1 MKNKILKMNGGSRVI
16 PKFNGDI
23 NTPFKTNDEKKAKT
37 VFFKDREQ
45 QDQLKERMVRP
56 EEPPKPLMSMTV
68 MDSILGKKDNKP
80 LPAPIYPSSTV
91 PIPNPNNPIASTYMV
106 PWNFNE
112 YNVPIIKKYNISI
125 QGADGNI
132 TSTGEIFED
141 ILPPTHVTHN
151 RMTTLGERQIL
162 YSYIRS
168 ILVKKGDGEQI
179 SFSDSN
185 KSKPEIINLLSY
197 MKMLEINPY
206 HFSRLTNNPYRTM
219 PDNFVMFRSCY
230 PVRLQKTANF
240 LMCAKE
246 SVGANIRIYSM
257 SLYDELANKI
267 NYGAIKKKYSDVWR
281 EVMFYQYIREEIL
294 KKKICPHFPFIYSYY
309 VTDNTGIDFNKIKA
323 LKQSYVDK
331 NFEFEKSNEIIKNN
345 IFSDTINSMI
355 NSDKKH
361 GLVLTPD
368 KMNQYLSNTSGI
380 VNLDIIEKQH
390 KIKYNDN
397 KKTVIFDLSNN
408 KLEVDITQ
416 KSSKCLVA
424 ITEAP
429 NQNIINWS
437 TRAYVIDDGPIRKQL
452 NTGIHDELTWKSVI
466 FQILIAFYVMDLKG
480 IAIKEMSWSRN
491 IFIKDLDQDSS
502 IGYWKYK
509 IGGIDYYIPNM
520 GFLVIIDSC
529 FDDLKDSTGIEDLD
543 DGKNIKLKLNADFF
557 EDSDAAIKY
566 AGMDLHVT
574 ENNIKNV
581 MIDNFKR
588 IFSSNVFSS
597 EFSNYGG
604 IKPPQNIINL
614 ITKISESNYKNY
626 KELDTEEYLVDIILQ
641 NFSEFLHNKVGKVI
655 SETEKPQLY
664 VDGNKID
671 LCKRGDLVAINF
683 NYSNNSYYWGIY
695 ISSEKDDDNN
705 DTGEHNIMTIKIN
718 TINNVNE
725 LDIIKISTNEI
736 ARVHGI
742 IDQSFKPDHKIST
755 EEELLETYIIS
766 Y

>member
-1 MKNKILKMNGGSRVI
+1 MKNKKNILSGGSRVI
-16 PKFNGDI
+16 PKYNTDI
-23 NTPFKTNDEKKAKT
+23 NTPFVTGDEKKAKT
-37 VFFKDREQ
+37 VYFKDREQ
-45 QDQLKERMVRP
+45 QDKLKERMIKP
-56 EEPPKPLMSMTV
+56 EEPPKPIMSMTV
-68 MDSILGKKDNKP
+68 MDSIMGKKDNKP
-80 LPAPIYPSSTV
+80 IPAPIYPSSSV

-112 YNVPIIKKYNISI
+112 FNVPIIKKYNISI
-125 QGADGNI
+125 QGADGNL

-179 SFSDSN
+179 SFTDSN

-257 SLYDELANKI
+257 SLYDELANKL
-267 NYGAIKKKYSDVWR
+267 NYGAIKKKFSDVWR
-281 EVMFYQYIREEIL
+281 EIMFYQYIREEIL

-309 VTDNTGIDFNKIKA
+309 ITSNTGIDFKKIKA
-323 LKQSYVDK
+323 LKQSFVDK

-355 NSDKKH
+355 NFDKTH
-361 GLVLTPD
+361 GLVLAPD
-368 KMNQYLSNTSGI
+368 KMKQYLDNTSKG
-380 VNLDIIEKQH
+380 VNLDIIEKKH
-390 KIKYNDN
+390 KVHYNDN

-416 KSSKCLVA
+416 KSAKCLVA

-437 TRAYVIDDGPIRKQL
+437 TRAYVIDDGPVRKQL
-452 NTGIHDELTWKSVI
+452 NTGIHDELTWKSII
-466 FQILIAFYVMDLKG
+466 FQILVAFYVMDIKK
-480 IAIKEMSWSRN
+480 ISIKEMSWSRN

-520 GFLVIIDSC
+520 GYLVLIDSC

-543 DGKNIKLKLNADFF
+543 DGKNIKFKLNADFF
-557 EDSDAAIKY
+557 GDSEATIKY

-574 ENNIKNV
+574 ENDINKV

-588 IFSSNVFSS
+588 IFSANVFSS

-614 ITKISESNYKNY
+614 ITKIGEYNYRDY
-626 KELDTEEYLVDIILQ
+626 KKTGFNDDLISVILY
-641 NFSEFLHNKVGKVI
+641 NFSDFLHNKVGKVI

-664 VDGNKID
+664 PDGKNID
-671 LCKRGDLVAINF
+671 FCKRGELVAINF
-683 NYSNNSYYWGIY
+683 NYANNSYYWGIY
-695 ISSEKDDDNN
+695 IEPEKDAFDNN
-705 DTGEHNIMTIKIN
+705 TGEHYIMTIKIN
-718 TINNVNE
+718 TVNNSNE
-725 LDIIKISTNEI
+725 LEPIKISSSEI

-742 IDQSFKPDHKIST
+742 IDQSYKPDHKIAT
-755 EEELLETYIIS
+755 EEELLETYIVS